1 MKLELDGL
9 TKEFGDFTAVNHIN
23 LTMTNG
29 VYGLLGVNGAGK
41 TTLMRMLCTLLKP
54 TSGTICCNG
63 KDIFS
68 MDSEYRKLLGYLPQD
83 FGFYPE
89 FTVEDYLLY
98 IAALKGIRPVVA
110 KKRVKELIAKV
121 GLSKAAHKKMKKL
134 SGGMKRRAGI
144 AQAMLNNPKILI
156 LDEPTAGLDPNER
169 IRFRNL
175 ISELSEDRL
184 VLLSTHIVSDIEYI
198 ANEIWLMKDGE
209 ILHKGSIDELINS
222 MTETVWECLVP
233 KNRVSGFM
241 KMLRYEIKKVFSK
254 SKNRIAVIVLFVI
267 LAITSI
273 LTINRVEYVDEN
285 GTSSVG
291 ISAVRDLREAKNQWA
306 GYLTADTLSKAL
318 EENRT
323 INSSKEAL
331 SDDITEQNKAYAK
344 KQGIAGIMDVIIY
357 AFSDYRDY
365 NYYVTDQIS
374 DDEVGTIYE
383 RRISTLKNWLESGEE
398 RFTQAEKDFMIQKY
412 KKLKTPFYYEYMD
425 GWAALLQNISTFIL
439 MLALVIG
446 FLVSG
451 IFSDEFQT
459 KADSIFFSARFGRS
473 RGISAK
479 VGAGFCITTGFY
491 LMFVFLYTFIVLFVL
506 GADGASCPIQLDLW
520 RSVYNITFLQAYL
533 FIVVGGYIGTV
544 FASTLAMIVSALTH
558 STPTA
563 VIVPFIVLCAFPF
576 LSKIITLPGLCS
588 FFPDQLLEI
597 YLDIKEAGLITLGS
611 KVTTIATVIVPVY
624 AVVCL
629 IFQPILY
636 RVYQKVEIK

>member
-63 KDIFS
+63 KDIFN

-110 KKRVKELIAKV
+110 KKRVKELISKV

-209 ILHKGSIDELINS
+209 VLHKGSIEELINS

-233 KNRVSGFM
+233 KNRVSDFM
-241 KMLRYEIKKVFSK
+241 EKYKIPNMKSEINQIMLRIISHEKPVE
-254 SKNRIAVIVLFVI
+254 NAM
-267 LAITSI
+267 
-273 LTINRVEYVDEN
+273 RVEA
-285 GTSSVG
+285 S
-291 ISAVRDLREAKNQWA
+291 
-306 GYLTADTLSKAL
+306 L
-318 EENRT
+318 E
-323 INSSKEAL
+323 
-331 SDDITEQNKAYAK
+331 D
-344 KQGIAGIMDVIIY
+344 
-357 AFSDYRDY
+357 
-365 NYYVTDQIS
+365 
-374 DDEVGTIYE
+374 
-383 RRISTLKNWLESGEE
+383 
-398 RFTQAEKDFMIQKY
+398 
-412 KKLKTPFYYEYMD
+412 
-425 GWAALLQNISTFIL
+425 
-439 MLALVIG
+439 
-446 FLVSG
+446 
-451 IFSDEFQT
+451 
-459 KADSIFFSARFGRS
+459 
-473 RGISAK
+473 
-479 VGAGFCITTGFY
+479 
-491 LMFVFLYTFIVLFVL
+491 VFLYYF
-506 GADGASCPIQLDLW
+506 GEKAGDENA
-520 RSVYNITFLQAYL
+520 
-533 FIVVGGYIGTV
+533 
-544 FASTLAMIVSALTH
+544 TL
-558 STPTA
+558 
-563 VIVPFIVLCAFPF
+563 
-576 LSKIITLPGLCS
+576 
-588 FFPDQLLEI
+588 
-597 YLDIKEAGLITLGS
+597 
-611 KVTTIATVIVPVY
+611 
-624 AVVCL
+624 
-629 IFQPILY
+629 
-636 RVYQKVEIK
+636 